1 MAVTQLTAND
11 VDVGSQ
17 VPLVDRS
24 NRRSKEPPCCNGLRS
39 RIRMGLAR
47 RATWASAVV
56 SRRQDAG
63 HMIAIEAAVRFLI
76 SAHLHPAVVHTCNK
90 VTAHRCKSA
99 SMPIATLHQSLLSR
113 PPRPRGAL
121 SALSP
126 TQLRCPLCRLFR
138 RQAASQPI
146 AAGPD
151 RRSVVHTGGDPAHA
165 RLQRRGWR
173 NPGDL
178 SARADQG
185 NRGCHRHQ
193 KPVAKHFECAT
204 RPGADGRSRRP
215 GAGSRRRW

>member
-1 MAVTQLTAND
+1 MAATQLTTND

-17 VPLVDRS
+17 APLVYRS

-39 RIRMGLAR
+39 RIRMGPAR
-47 RATWASAVV
+47 GATWASAVV
-56 SRRQDAG
+56 SRRQEAG
-63 HMIAIEAAVRFLI
+63 RMIAIEAAVRFLI
-76 SAHLHPAVVHTCNK
+76 SAHLHPAVVRTCNK
-90 VTAHRCKSA
+90 VTTHRCRPA
-99 SMPIATLHQSLLSR
+99 SMPVATSQRSPLSR
-113 PPRPRGAL
+113 PPRPRGTL

-126 TQLRCPLCRLFR
+126 THLRCPLCRLFR

-146 AAGPD
+146 AAGPG
-151 RRSVVHTGGDPAHA
+151 RRSEVHTGGYPAHA

-173 NPGDL
+173 NPGNL

-204 RPGADGRSRRP
+204 RPGADGRGRRP

>member
-1 MAVTQLTAND
+1 MAATQLTTND
-11 VDVGSQ
+11 VNVGSQ

-39 RIRMGLAR
+39 RIHMGLAR
-47 RATWASAVV
+47 RATWARAVV

-90 VTAHRCKSA
+90 VTAHRCRSA

-121 SALSP
+121 STLSP
-126 TQLRCPLCRLFR
+126 TQLKCPSCRFFR
-138 RQAASQPI
+138 RQPASRLI
-146 AAGPD
+146 AAGPG
-151 RRSVVHTGGDPAHA
+151 RQSEAHTGGDLAHA
-165 RLQRRGWR
+165 HLHRRGWSS
-173 NPGDL
+173 PGDL
-178 SARADQG
+178 AARADQG

-193 KPVAKHFECAT
+193 KPVAKRSECAR
-204 RPGADGRSRRP
+204 RPGSDGRGRPP

>member
-1 MAVTQLTAND
+1 MSAHKSHSSIDRTDDPKSPPVATARE
-11 VDVGSQ
+11 VASVW
-17 VPLVDRS
+17 DRVA
-24 NRRSKEPPCCNGLRS
+24 EPPGPALW
-39 RIRMGLAR
+39 R
-47 RATWASAVV
+47 R
-56 SRRQDAG
+56 RDAG
-63 HMIAIEAAVRFLI
+63 YMIAIEAAARFLI

-90 VTAHRCKSA
+90 VTTHRCRPA
-99 SMPIATLHQSLLSR
+99 SMPVATSHRSPLSR
-113 PPRPRGAL
+113 PPRPRRTL